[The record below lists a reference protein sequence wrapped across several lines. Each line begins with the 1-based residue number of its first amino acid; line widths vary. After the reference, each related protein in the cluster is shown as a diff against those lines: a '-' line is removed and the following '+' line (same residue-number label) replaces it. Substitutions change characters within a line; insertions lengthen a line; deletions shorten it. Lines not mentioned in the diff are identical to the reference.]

1 MKCWAGSQL
10 YVASSRPAD
19 VDKILTTCLNKS
31 PFYET
36 LDDVM
41 KDAIATSKV
50 NVWKKHRKMISPSF
64 NSKIVNSF
72 HDVFVKYST
81 EIVKFV
87 NEAEGREQVNFVLV
101 IWQQTFDAAL
111 ETLANVKPHVIEERY
126 NAITAFMK
134 FEEILIQKFYKP
146 WLLIGFIWKLSNF
159 YKVHQTARQTFRAV
173 FEKIVAEAHKAYE
186 SEDRNGRYVFIVINR
201 PQLDGKL
208 FLPNLIQLS
217 QVKQI
222 TLEQILEETCFMIIA
237 GSETTAITVNMVL
250 IILGIYPDIQEKV
263 YQELVSVLP
272 HLEKDPTSEEI
283 SRLDYLERVIKE
295 TMRLS
300 PAVPFILRY
309 ADEDINCGS
318 QLYIISTRP
327 TDVEKI
333 LTNCLNKSPFYNTI
347 HDEAKNTLL
356 TSPVSVWKEHRKMI
370 NPSFNPKVLNSFHD
384 IFVDYSR
391 KMVEFLE
398 STDGKETTDLT
409 PIIWQNTLDSTIE
422 TLTNIKPHLI
432 KERYNAISATMKIE
446 EILIQRLRKFWLL
459 TDFFWKLSSLRKEY
473 QQAWQKGHKII
484 ENILAEQ
491 SRSSEFE
498 SVNPIRSQRFL
509 PHLNK
514 LNQNKLI
521 THEDILEEASLMSIA
536 ASETTA
542 ITINIILTFLGIYSD
557 VQEKAYQ
564 EVVSVT
570 SCHQDPTLEE
580 INRLEYV
587 ERVIKETLR
596 LIPLVPFLMRSN
608 EADITS
614 DPFVFPA
621 GCNFL
626 IPVVTL
632 HRDPEVW
639 PDPEKFDPD
648 RFLPDEVAKR
658 HRCSYLPF
666 SFGSRNCIGLKYGM
680 MSMKVMIAM
689 IVKKFKIRAVGMKSW
704 KDMECDFLIMLKP
717 KNSHLM
723 FEKRTN

>member
-1 MKCWAGSQL
+1 MVQL
-10 YVASSRPAD
+10 EDLLKKLHKPATKTVLCGDFNTDFRINSEDKNLVLDTLSPYGLEQYVFEPTRVCVFA
-19 VDKILTTCLNKS
+19 VFQFL
-31 PFYET
+31 
-36 LDDVM
+36 
-41 KDAIATSKV
+41 
-50 NVWKKHRKMISPSF
+50 WKKR
-64 NSKIVNSF
+64 
-72 HDVFVKYST
+72 
-81 EIVKFV
+81 
-87 NEAEGREQVNFVLV
+87 
-101 IWQQTFDAAL
+101 
-111 ETLANVKPHVIEERY
+111 
-126 NAITAFMK
+126 
-134 FEEILIQKFYKP
+134 
-146 WLLIGFIWKLSNF
+146 WLLYHSWKIPGPFAVPLVGTIFLLSATKSNF
-159 YKVHQTARQTFRAV
+159 
-173 FEKIVAEAHKAYE
+173 FELTCQVLNFY
-186 SEDRNGRYVFIVINR
+186 R
-201 PQLDGKL
+201 PVTK
-208 FLPNLIQLS
+208 FW
-217 QVKQI
+217 V
-222 TLEQILEETCFMIIA
+222 
-237 GSETTAITVNMVL
+237 
-250 IILGIYPDIQEKV
+250 
-263 YQELVSVLP
+263 
-272 HLEKDPTSEEI
+272 
-283 SRLDYLERVIKE
+283 
-295 TMRLS
+295 
-300 PAVPFILRY
+300 
-309 ADEDINCGS
+309 GS

-398 STDGKETTDLT
+398 STHGKETTDLT

-491 SRSSEFE
+491 SRSIEFE

-514 LNQNKLI
+514 LNRNKQI

-536 ASETTA
+536 GSETTA

-570 SCHQDPTLEE
+570 SCHEDPTLEE

-658 HRCSYLPF
+658 HRCSFIPF

-689 IVKKFKIRAVGMKSW
+689 IVKTFKIRSVGMKSW